1 MNGIAVFSPVTL
13 PALLVR
19 AASLFGLWLVI
30 AGAQPA
36 EVVVGALATAA
47 AVFVSFRLSPPGY
60 SGASL
65 AGTIKL
71 LCHLLYR
78 SLVAGFDVAR
88 RAIDPRLPL
97 RPGFVS
103 FKSDLQPGAKCD
115 AFCTIAS
122 LLPGT
127 LPAGLDRDGS
137 VLVHCLDVRQPVA
150 DDLNIEKAAFDR
162 AFGGERSHD

>member
-1 MNGIAVFSPVTL
+1 VNGIAAFGSVTL

-19 AASLFGLWLVI
+19 AASLFGLWLII

-36 EVVVGALATAA
+36 EVVVGTLATAA
-47 AVFVSFRLSPPGY
+47 AVFVSLRLSPPAH
-60 SGASL
+60 SRISP
-65 AGTIKL
+65 AGTAKL

-78 SLVAGFDVAR
+78 SFGAGFDVAW

-103 FKSDLQPGAKCD
+103 FKSSFRPGPKCD

-127 LPAGLDRDGS
+127 LPAGFDRDGS
-137 VLVHCLDVRQPVA
+137 VLVHCLDVQQPVV
-150 DDLNIEKAAFDR
+150 DELSIEKAAFDR
-162 AFGGERSHD
+162 AFGAEDSK